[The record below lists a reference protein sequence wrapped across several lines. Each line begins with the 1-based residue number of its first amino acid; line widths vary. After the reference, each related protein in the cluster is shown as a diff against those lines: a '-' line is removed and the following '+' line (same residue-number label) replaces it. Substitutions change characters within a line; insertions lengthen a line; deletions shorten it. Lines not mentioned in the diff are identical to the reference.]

1 VIGDAGRALLEKKFE
16 MPIFEERK
24 KLHPSLFTL
33 HSK

>member
-16 MPIFEERK
+16 MLIFEIEK
-24 KLHPSLFTL
+24 IHSSLFTL